1 MAGTGCQS
9 TRETVELTRWA
20 KDAGATGALV
30 VAPYYLKPAFNEV
43 FDHYKEVDKVEL
55 PMVLYNIPQCAG
67 THFQWW
73 TAEGMGLAFDHV
85 IGMKD
90 SSGDMPFFMAAL
102 EKLRGTIGLF
112 VGHDEIAGPALL
124 AGADGAIL
132 ASANLIPDIWQEIY
146 QAAQRGDVEFV
157 RQRHKEIQILVRIVA
172 RKGSPQAVKEGLRMI
187 GLPQMS
193 NVRLPMIQGGEFER
207 EDYEDLRT
215 QLENLGKIGTQT
227 VVLGGKEVEY
237 ALPADVPPH
246 FEDLTLCVGE
256 GFAGPPFSEIAHIDL
271 LLGKKDGPVGKAIAR
286 ARNEPRPGHE
296 LAILSERPLT
306 LLVPTVTVRGAKAR
320 QLVYEEAASGVK
332 LALEHAIAHHN
343 LPEAILDDV
352 CLIAN
357 VFVHPAASIRQR
369 VKINNY
375 KAMRGRDPQGPGGTA
390 YAPGADSREGSGPAS
405 VPVCA
410 LELTRT
416 NLKPVSH
423 RERLFILLLL
433 EVIGDVDDHAL
444 KTKLPAAI
452 EQRALEQL
460 GGLVVKDVLP
470 PLGRHELGQHHGR
483 KLAVVV
489 LPVGLV
495 QESRAVA

>member
-1 MAGTGCQS
+1 MNKKTDWFKGIFPALVTPFTPDDRLDEAAFRALIRFVLPHIDGVVPCGTTGEFSSMTLGEKKRLIEVCLDEVGGRVPVLAGTGCQS

-112 VGHDEIAGPALL
+112 IGHDEIVGPALL

-146 QAAQRGDVEFV
+146 QAAQRGDVELV
-157 RQRHKEIQILVRIVA
+157 RRRQKEIQILARIVT

-193 NVRLPMIQGGEFER
+193 SVRLPMIQGGEFER

-227 VVLGGKEVEY
+227 VVLGSKEVEY
-237 ALPADVPPH
+237 ALPADLPPR

-296 LAILSERPLT
+296 LAVLSDRPLT
-306 LLVPTVTVRGAKAR
+306 LLVPTVTVRGTKAR

-375 KAMRGRDPQGPGGTA
+375 KAMRAAIRKALEGRPTLEELIAEKEAARHPFR
-390 YAPGADSREGSGPAS
+390 YAP
-405 VPVCA
+405 
-410 LELTRT
+410 
-416 NLKPVSH
+416 
-423 RERLFILLLL
+423 
-433 EVIGDVDDHAL
+433 
-444 KTKLPAAI
+444 
-452 EQRALEQL
+452 
-460 GGLVVKDVLP
+460 
-470 PLGRHELGQHHGR
+470 
-483 KLAVVV
+483 
-489 LPVGLV
+489 
-495 QESRAVA
+495 